1 MSSYKTDD
9 SRKQIQVTI
18 WVISPGDATS
28 LLFLDGTQ
36 HIESPDNF
44 GGNIPASKVGINASL
59 NGITMELTTA
69 IDLTTILPE
78 NRTKALEMISVTY
91 AIEGGPEGKKL
102 LTSDKSNWF
111 IIGDNETIFIKKP
124 INFI

>member
-1 MSSYKTDD
+1 
-9 SRKQIQVTI
+9 
-18 WVISPGDATS
+18 
-28 LLFLDGTQ
+28 
-36 HIESPDNF
+36 
-44 GGNIPASKVGINASL
+44 
-59 NGITMELTTA
+59 MELATA

-78 NRTKALEMISVTY
+78 NRKKALEMINVTY

-102 LTSDKSNWF
+102 LSSDASNWF

>member
-1 MSSYKTDD
+1 MSAYKTDD
-9 SRKQIQVTI
+9 SRKQIKVTI
-18 WVISPGDATS
+18 WVISPGDAAS
-28 LLFLDGTQ
+28 LVFLEGTQ
-36 HIESPDNF
+36 LIESPDNF
-44 GGNIPASKVGINASL
+44 GGNIPASKVGVNRSL
-59 NGITMELTTA
+59 DGKTMELATA

-78 NRTKALEMISVTY
+78 NRKKALEMINVTY

-102 LTSDKSNWF
+102 LSSDASNWF